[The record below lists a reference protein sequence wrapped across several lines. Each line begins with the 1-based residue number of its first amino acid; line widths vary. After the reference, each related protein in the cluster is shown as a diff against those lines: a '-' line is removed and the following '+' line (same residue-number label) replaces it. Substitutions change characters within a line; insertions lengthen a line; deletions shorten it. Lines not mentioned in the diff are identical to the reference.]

1 MFKNI
6 TRTVWIISIVSLL
19 NDFSSEMLYPI
30 IPLYLKQIGYGS
42 LIIGILEGIA
52 ECTAGFSKMYMGS
65 LSDKFQKRLPFI
77 QMGYALSILSRPLIG
92 ISNYI
97 ALIFSARAFD
107 RIGKGIRT
115 GARDALLAEEA
126 TSSTNA
132 QVFGL
137 HRSMDTLGAVLGPL
151 AALLFLYF
159 NPEKYKLLFLISLI
173 PGIFSMVFTL
183 FIKEKKET
191 FLLPSKPT
199 FSLSEN
205 FSFYKKAPK
214 PYLTILLFLI
224 IFSLVN
230 SSDLFLLL
238 RAKEIGISETKL
250 IGLYILFNLV
260 YATFSFPI
268 GKLADRYRK
277 INIFLIGLFIY
288 AIAYFLFSKN
298 LNYATIIISFIL
310 YGLFYAFTNGIIK
323 AILVETI
330 PSESKG
336 AAIGFYEGVNSIGLL
351 FANLITGFLWYQWG
365 AQTAFMTIS
374 IIVFAIA
381 ILMTINI
388 KKLQPNKAKA

>member
-6 TRTVWIISIVSLL
+6 TRTVWVISIISLL

-52 ECTAGFSKMYMGS
+52 ECSAGFSKMYMGS

-77 QMGYALSILSRPLIG
+77 QIGYALSILSRPLIG

-97 ALIFSARAFD
+97 SLLFTARALD

-115 GARDALLAEEA
+115 GARDALLVEEA
-126 TSSTNA
+126 TSSTKA

-151 AALLFLYF
+151 FALLFLYF
-159 NPEKYKLLFLISLI
+159 YPEKYKLLFLISIL
-173 PGIFSMVFTL
+173 PGIFSIACSFV
-183 FIKEKKET
+183 IKEKKSQLQE
-191 FLLPSKPT
+191 PSKPT

-214 PYLTILLFLI
+214 PYLTLLLFLI
-224 IFSLVN
+224 PFSLVN
-230 SSDLFLLL
+230 SSDMFLLL
-238 RAKEIGISETKL
+238 KVKENGFSETQL

-260 YATFSFPI
+260 YAIFSYPI
-268 GKLADRYRK
+268 GKLADRYSK

-288 AIAYFLFSKN
+288 ATVYLLLSKN
-298 LNYATIIISFIL
+298 INHATIVISFIL

-323 AILVETI
+323 AILVETV
-330 PSESKG
+330 PSENKG
-336 AAIGFYEGVNSIGLL
+336 AAIGFYEGLNSIGLL
-351 FANLITGFLWYQWG
+351 IANLATGFLWYQWG
-365 AQTAFMTIS
+365 PQTAFISIS
-374 IIVFAIA
+374 IIVFALA
-381 ILMTINI
+381 ILMKIYT
-388 KKLQPNKAKA
+388 KKILQNHASQ

>member
-19 NDFSSEMLYPI
+19 NDFSSEMLYPV

-52 ECTAGFSKMYMGS
+52 ECIAGFSKMYMGS

-77 QMGYALSILSRPLIG
+77 QIGYALSILSRPLIG

-115 GARDALLAEEA
+115 GARDALLADEA
-126 TSSTNA
+126 TSSTKA

-159 NPEKYKLLFLISLI
+159 NPEKYKLLFLISLV
-173 PGIFSMVFTL
+173 PGIFSIVFTF

-191 FLLPSKPT
+191 FLLPPKPT

-214 PYLTILLFLI
+214 QYLTIVFFLI

-277 INIFLIGLFIY
+277 MNIFLIGLFIY
-288 AIAYFLFSKN
+288 AIAYYLFSKN
-298 LNYATIIISFIL
+298 LNYTTLIITFLL

-330 PSESKG
+330 ASESKG

-381 ILMTINI
+381 IIMTINI
-388 KKLQPNKAKA
+388 KKLQPNKAK

>member
-19 NDFSSEMLYPI
+19 NDFSSEMLYPV

-52 ECTAGFSKMYMGS
+52 ECIAGFSKMYMGS

-77 QMGYALSILSRPLIG
+77 QIGYALSILSRPLIG

-115 GARDALLAEEA
+115 GARDALLADEA
-126 TSSTNA
+126 TSSTKA

-159 NPEKYKLLFLISLI
+159 NPEKYKLLFLISLV
-173 PGIFSMVFTL
+173 PGIFSIVFTF

-191 FLLPSKPT
+191 FLLPPKPT

-214 PYLTILLFLI
+214 QYLTIVFFLI

-277 INIFLIGLFIY
+277 MNIFLIGLFIY
-288 AIAYFLFSKN
+288 AIAYYLFSKN
-298 LNYATIIISFIL
+298 LNYTTLIITFLL

-330 PSESKG
+330 ASESKG

-365 AQTAFMTIS
+365 AQTAFMTTS

-381 ILMTINI
+381 IIMTINI
-388 KKLQPNKAKA
+388 KKLQPNKAY

>member
-19 NDFSSEMLYPI
+19 NDFSSEMLYPV

-52 ECTAGFSKMYMGS
+52 ECIAGFSKMYMGS

-77 QMGYALSILSRPLIG
+77 QIGYALSILSRPLIG

-97 ALIFSARAFD
+97 GLIFSARAFD

-115 GARDALLAEEA
+115 GARDALLADEA
-126 TSSTNA
+126 TSSTKA
-132 QVFGL
+132 QVFGF

-159 NPEKYKLLFLISLI
+159 NPEKYKLLFLISLV
-173 PGIFSMVFTL
+173 PGIFSIVFTF

-191 FLLPSKPT
+191 FLLPPKPT

-214 PYLTILLFLI
+214 QYLTIVFFLI

-238 RAKEIGISETKL
+238 RAKEIGVSETKL

-268 GKLADRYRK
+268 GKLADRYSK

-288 AIAYFLFSKN
+288 AIAYFLFSRN
-298 LNYATIIISFIL
+298 LHFGTLIVSFFL

-381 ILMTINI
+381 IIMTINI
-388 KKLQPNKAKA
+388 KKLQPNKAK